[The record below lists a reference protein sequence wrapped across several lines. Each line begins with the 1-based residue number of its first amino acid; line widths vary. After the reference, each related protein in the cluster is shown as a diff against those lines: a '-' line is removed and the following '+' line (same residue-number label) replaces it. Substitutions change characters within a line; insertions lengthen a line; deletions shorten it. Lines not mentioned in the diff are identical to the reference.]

1 MMRINIKEVNA
12 TQNAVIL
19 HFSGELNSDSI
30 SEISDSFNKLE
41 SYNRNFAIADM
52 TEASLISSAALG
64 ELMGARKRL
73 VERGG
78 DLVLAGLKIEIR
90 TKLNLMGATKIF
102 RIFSDNRSAL
112 NAYKWQVERN
122 PEMVHVTFPPYL
134 EIVPPLRQL
143 ISRIAKFKGY
153 SNKDSF
159 RIETI
164 VDEVCNNAVE
174 HGKQGN
180 DQKVDL
186 KMNIDPKK
194 IELDVINMSDPDKM
208 DSLKALL
215 KPREGGQEVQSDNKR
230 GRGLALIKM
239 LTDELTVDC
248 SEKGTS
254 VHIKKVREE

>member
-1 MMRINIKEVNA
+1 MNIEIKEVPA
-12 TQNAVIL
+12 TQSAVIL
-19 HFSGELNSDSI
+19 RFSGELNSESI
-30 SEISDSFNKLE
+30 NKICSSFEKLE
-41 SYNRNFAIADM
+41 SEERNFAIADM
-52 TEASLISSAALG
+52 AEVSLISSAALG
-64 ELMGARKRL
+64 EFMGARKRL
-73 VERGG
+73 VEKGG
-78 DLVLAGLKIEIR
+78 DLVFAKMQLDIR

-102 RIFSDNRSAL
+102 RVYSDIRSAL

-122 PEMVHVTFPPYL
+122 PEIVHLKFPPYL
-134 EIVPPLRQL
+134 EVVPPLRQL
-143 ISRIAKFKGY
+143 ISRIAKLKGS

-174 HGKQGN
+174 HGKQGD
-180 DQKVDL
+180 DQNINL
-186 KMNIDPKK
+186 KMNIDPQK
-194 IELDVINMSDPDKM
+194 IELDVVNMSDPEKM

-215 KPREGGQEVQSDNKR
+215 KSRDGTQGEKPDSKR

-248 SEKGTS
+248 SDKGTS